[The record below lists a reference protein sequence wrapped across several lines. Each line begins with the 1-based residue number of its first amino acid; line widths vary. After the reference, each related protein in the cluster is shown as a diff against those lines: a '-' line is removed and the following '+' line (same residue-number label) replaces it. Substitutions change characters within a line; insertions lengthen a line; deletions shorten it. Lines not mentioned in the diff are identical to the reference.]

1 MSRFASNPAP
11 PTPLDQLNED
21 LKRAE
26 KEARRQLSTLMSFYD
41 VFWCAP
47 ITHGDNAWTKE
58 QVQAKIDANPAAAQ
72 VLLSASKDTLAFHK
86 AQDPDLVAEMV
97 PDRYFLD
104 GSYTWLPNSLT
115 LDKLRPEFDIQ
126 PDE

>member
-26 KEARRQLSTLMSFYD
+26 KEARRQLSTLMAFYD

-47 ITHGDNAWTKE
+47 ITHGDNALTKE
-58 QVQAKIDANPAAAQ
+58 QVQAKIDSNPAAAQ

-86 AQDPDLVAEMV
+86 AQDPELVAEMV

-104 GSYTWLPNSLT
+104 GAYEWLPNSLT

>member
-21 LKRAE
+21 SKRAE
-26 KEARRQLSTLMSFYD
+26 KEARRQLSSLVSLYD

-86 AQDPDLVAEMV
+86 AQDPELVAEMV

-104 GSYTWLPNSLT
+104 GAYTWLPNSLT

>member
-1 MSRFASNPAP
+1 MDYNGELAS
-11 PTPLDQLNED
+11 
-21 LKRAE
+21 KCG
-26 KEARRQLSTLMSFYD
+26 SSFKNIDAYLQAI

-47 ITHGDNAWTKE
+47 ITHGGEALTKE

-86 AQDPDLVAEMV
+86 AQDPELVAEMV

-104 GSYTWLPNSLT
+104 GAYEWLPNSLT
-115 LDKLRPEFDIQ
+115 LDELRPEFDIQ